1 MSQFLKTCFLG
12 LKSLKFWN
20 ICPVEHLL
28 ARLEKD
34 KAFVCRRITK
44 LLYNSYFP
52 KNQTDEVT
60 LQRCI
65 HMIKMNRA
73 ATRRFYQY
81 ASEMLDVEPSLVF
94 MLNILTSVKNWVKA
108 KTSSGSV
115 SSLSEDDKENAGK
128 KRRKL
133 YSNSETSV
141 MEEANNTESS
151 TVLETTSVNST
162 TTGGNNEENDALD
175 EDHPYNDINVVG
187 AVLDIVC
194 VIWRSKIAE
203 ICQPENDEMRSALEK
218 KAGKWMLMFFKYFK
232 NTPVVNTVVF
242 FSSFLPER
250 SVSVLASYCLAKVKE
265 EDSWRI
271 HADCLCNWRKGN
283 SLLELVTEAIDAVLA
298 GGKKT
303 ASTKGVRFEEPVA
316 KDSQIKVALKLVK
329 YLLEHQA
336 NRAILMAKSR
346 PMLEELLTS
355 CAGVQD
361 YVTRRLGF
369 TDKSGVSGSDVA
381 EILSLYGQL
390 VIILHPDTSVAKAEE
405 LLTWS
410 EAEVLPV
417 LETQDG
423 ETRSRDH
430 VSLARHVLGSV
441 TRIMVSVTCLGLGDA
456 ALADRCLDWSH
467 QLVTEAGSD
476 LVPGMLTLLSVTAE
490 TAGHRDSEAWRTQF
504 QEKVPVNFAKLLR
517 WITGNFTEFEQEEDS
532 VQGFKQGITS
542 LFRTYHKERIKEPD
556 SWEDL
561 VDVTVA
567 SVIAIMTKRVAEEG
581 EVIVDKQSKIV
592 NTIVDA
598 VIKIAGA
605 NLIGESMERMIKDDT
620 EDGDNA
626 ANTLAAYLGLVAM
639 VNSSN
644 KGAIVEYIEDFTKK
658 QIDEEEEGSSTFFDE
673 IRTIALDMKAK

>member
-1 MSQFLKTCFLG
+1 M
-12 LKSLKFWN
+12 
-20 ICPVEHLL
+20 EHLL

-73 ATRRFYQY
+73 ATRKFYQY
-81 ASEMLDVEPSLVF
+81 ASEILDVEPSLVF

-115 SSLSEDDKENAGK
+115 SSLSEDDKENVGK

-141 MEEANNTESS
+141 MEEANSTESS
-151 TVLETTSVNST
+151 TVLETTSANST
-162 TTGGNNEENDALD
+162 STGGNEAENETVD
-175 EDHPYNDINVVG
+175 EDHPYNDLNIVG
-187 AVLDIVC
+187 SVLDIVC
-194 VIWRSKIAE
+194 VIWRSKIAD

-218 KAGKWMLMFFKYFK
+218 KAGKWMLLFFKYFK
-232 NTPVVNTVVF
+232 NTPVITTVVF

-250 SVSVLASYCLAKVKE
+250 TVSVLASYCLARVKE
-265 EDSWRI
+265 EESWKI

-283 SLLELVTEAIDAVLA
+283 SLLELVTEAIDSVLDE
-298 GGKKT
+298 GKK
-303 ASTKGVRFEEPVA
+303 ASNTKGVRFEEPVA
-316 KDSQIKVALKLVK
+316 KDSQIKVALKLIK

-346 PMLEELLTS
+346 PMMEELLNS
-355 CAGVQD
+355 CARVQD

-381 EILSLYGQL
+381 EVLSLYGQL
-390 VIILHPDTSVAKAEE
+390 AIILQPDTVVTKAEE

-417 LETQDG
+417 LDTQG
-423 ETRSRDH
+423 EETRSRDH
-430 VSLARHVLGSV
+430 VSIAQHVLGAV
-441 TRIMVSVTCLGLGDA
+441 TRIMVSVTCLGLADA
-456 ALADRCLDWSH
+456 DLADRCLDWGL
-467 QLVTEAGSD
+467 QLVTEGGSD
-476 LVPGMLTLLSVTAE
+476 LVPGMLALLSVSAE
-490 TAGHRDSEAWRTQF
+490 TAGHRDSKAWRTLF
-504 QEKVPVNFAKLLR
+504 QEKVPVNFAKLFR
-517 WITGNFTEFEQEEDS
+517 WITGNYAEFEQEEDS
-532 VQGFKQGITS
+532 IQGFKQGITS
-542 LFRTYHKERIKEPD
+542 LFRTYHKERIKEHD
-556 SWEDL
+556 SWEDIT
-561 VDVTVA
+561 DITVA
-567 SVIAIMTKRVAEEG
+567 SVITIMTKKVEEEE

-592 NTIVDA
+592 NTIIDA

-605 NLIGESMERMIKDDT
+605 NLIGEAMERMIKDDT
-620 EDGDNA
+620 EDESKA
-626 ANTLAAYLGLVAM
+626 ANTLAAYLGLAAI
-639 VNSSN
+639 VNSNN
-644 KGAIVEYIEDFTKK
+644 KAAIIEFIEDFSMK
-658 QIDEEEEGSSTFFDE
+658 QVEKTAEGESIRTFFEE
-673 IRTIALDMKAK
+673 IRSIALDMKAK